1 MYATLREIYQFD
13 NTIFDTPAIP
23 ADLQKDVLI
32 TVILDECGDNEV
44 RYSNPE
50 MLKMIIDAFFQT
62 NQYKYTELIKTLN
75 YDYDPLINY
84 DLTITTTRRR
94 ADVRKRNT
102 SGKNGTGGEN
112 RVSAYDSTLYSPE
125 RMSTGW
131 EEYRSGDSEDSSGE
145 ETEIRNESG
154 DNSARS
160 TQYMIEEQ
168 RRVVEYN
175 IYKKIALEIED
186 EITIPTWGREC
197 GAWNIR

>member
-23 ADLQKDVLI
+23 SDLQKDVLI

-50 MLKMIIDAFFQT
+50 MLKLIIDAFFQT

-75 YDYDPLINY
+75 YDYDPLVNY
-84 DLTITTTRRR
+84 DLTITTTRKR
-94 ADVRKRNT
+94 AGVRKRNT
-102 SGKNGTGGEN
+102 SGKNGTGGETK
-112 RVSAYDSTLYSPE
+112 VSAYDSTLYSPE
-125 RMSTGW
+125 RMNTGW
-131 EEYRSGDSEDSSGE
+131 EEYSSGDSEDSSGE
-145 ETEIRNESG
+145 ETETRNESG